1 MRLIKS
7 LYICTENRKKEE
19 EAVSLF
25 FFYKPMI
32 SKEEIKKVAE
42 LKIKQLGG
50 YLVDVKVNT
59 ANVITVFFDRVEGV
73 QVEHCLAISKY
84 IEEHFD
90 REVEDYELTVC
101 SAGLD
106 NSFMVDEQYQKNIGK
121 EVGVLLKNGK
131 RKKGVI
137 LSYDETLLLEVEKK
151 KKGSR
156 KEYIFE
162 EVNIPKEEIKETKLK
177 INFK

>member
-1 MRLIKS
+1 MDI
-7 LYICTENRKKEE
+7 
-19 EAVSLF
+19 
-25 FFYKPMI
+25 
-32 SKEEIKKVAE
+32 
-42 LKIKQLGG
+42 
-50 YLVDVKVNT
+50 KVNA
-59 ANVITVFFDRVEGV
+59 ANVITVFFDRMEGV

-84 IEEHFD
+84 VEEHFD

-106 NSFMVDEQYQKNIGK
+106 NSFRVDEQYQKYIGK
-121 EVGVLLKNGK
+121 EVGVLLKNGR

-137 LSYDETLLLEVEKK
+137 LSFDDALLLEVEKK

-156 KEYIFE
+156 KEFILE
-162 EVNIPKEEIKETKLK
+162 EVSIPKDEIKETKLK

>member
-1 MRLIKS
+1 M
-7 LYICTENRKKEE
+7 
-19 EAVSLF
+19 V
-25 FFYKPMI
+25 

-42 LKIKQLGG
+42 FKIKKLGG

-59 ANVITVFFDRVEGV
+59 ANIITVFFDRMEGV
-73 QVEHCLAISKY
+73 QVEHCLEVSKH

-90 REVEDYELTVC
+90 REIEDYELTVC

-137 LSYDETLLLEVEKK
+137 LSYDKELLLEVEKK

-156 KEYIFE
+156 KEYIVE
-162 EVNIPKEEIKETKLK
+162 EVIIPKEEIKETKLK

>member
-1 MRLIKS
+1 
-7 LYICTENRKKEE
+7 
-19 EAVSLF
+19 
-25 FFYKPMI
+25 MI
-32 SKEEIKKVAE
+32 AKEEIRKVAE
-42 LKIKQLGG
+42 PKIKELNGF
-50 YLVDVKVNT
+50 LVDVKVNA
-59 ANVITVFFDRVEGV
+59 ANVITVFFDRMEGV

-84 IEEHFD
+84 VEEHFD

-106 NSFMVDEQYQKNIGK
+106 NSFRVDEQYQKYIGK
-121 EVGVLLKNGK
+121 EVGVLLKNGR

-137 LSYDETLLLEVEKK
+137 LSFDDALLLEVEKK

-156 KEYIFE
+156 KEYILE
-162 EVNIPKEEIKETKLK
+162 EVSIPKDEIKETKLK